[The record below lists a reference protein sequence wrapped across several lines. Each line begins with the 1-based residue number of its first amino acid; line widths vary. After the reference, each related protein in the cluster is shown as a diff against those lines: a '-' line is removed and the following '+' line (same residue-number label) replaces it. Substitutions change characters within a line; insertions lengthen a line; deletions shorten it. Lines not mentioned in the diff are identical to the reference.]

1 MASMI
6 DNVKFLPR
14 WDSASFVCWLCDI
27 LSNYGNKQAPRLA
40 TCLMPPITCDKRT
53 EAPGRQTRG
62 RYPAR
67 VAEPLMA
74 LIKPIA
80 TCPIVAI
87 TGRWHPHVFGV

>member
-14 WDSASFVCWLCDI
+14 WDSASFVCWPCDI

-53 EAPGRQTRG
+53 EAPADK
-62 RYPAR
+62 PAAGILR
-67 VAEPLMA
+67 ES
-74 LIKPIA
+74 
-80 TCPIVAI
+80 
-87 TGRWHPHVFGV
+87 RSR